1 MLGDWK
7 RENKSRSR
15 ILVKKA
21 SEEEGRRT
29 EGMEGRSDGRRERPG
44 E

>member
-21 SEEEGRRT
+21 SEDGKR
-29 EGMEGRSDGRRERPG
+29 EGMEGGRGRDRPG